1 MYICI
6 RRCAILTRTHTH
18 THVHAHA
25 KTHMPAAKNERSHAN
40 PQMCRMTRG
49 EMRTGGLGGGVECL
63 EGGKGRGF
71 DRGGESEEGRAGC
84 LLLFKRQWVLCA
96 D

>member
-6 RRCAILTRTHTH
+6 RRCVILTNTRARARTCKDTY
-18 THVHAHA
+18 ACSQERA
-25 KTHMPAAKNERSHAN
+25 KPCKSPDVQDDT
-40 PQMCRMTRG
+40 G
-49 EMRTGGLGGGVECL
+49 EMRKGGLGGGVECL

-71 DRGGESEEGRAGC
+71 DRGGESVEGRAGC

>member
-1 MYICI
+1 MYICMC
-6 RRCAILTRTHTH
+6 RCVILTQTHAC
-18 THVHAHA
+18 VPA
-25 KTHMPAAKNERSHAN
+25 KTHMPAAKNERNHAN
-40 PQMCRMTRG
+40 PQMCRVTWG
-49 EMRTGGLGGGVECL
+49 EMRKGGLGGGVECL

-71 DRGGESEEGRAGC
+71 DRGGESVEERAGC